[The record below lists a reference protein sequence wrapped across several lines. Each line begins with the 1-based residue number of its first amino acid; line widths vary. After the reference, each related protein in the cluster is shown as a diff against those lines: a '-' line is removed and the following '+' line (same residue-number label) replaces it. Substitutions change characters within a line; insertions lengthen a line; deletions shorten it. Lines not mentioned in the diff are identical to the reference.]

1 MNWKSKKDGS
11 TETVTCKDGSCTRS
25 NGDCITCSEP
35 GCAECRVN
43 APAAK

>member
-1 MNWKSKKDGS
+1 MNWKSKKDSS
-11 TETVTCKDGSCTRS
+11 TETIACKDGACTVTDGSVIR
-25 NGDCITCSEP
+25 SEP